1 MTLRFL
7 TAGESHGPALVA
19 ILEGIPAGIPLTNDD
34 IDRHLSRRQRGHG
47 SGKRMQIEKDRVQIL
62 SGVMAGKTIGAPIA
76 LMITNLNHKDWLGKE
91 VPPFANPRPGHA
103 DLTGA
108 IKYGFNDLRPVL
120 ERASARETAA
130 RVAVGAICKH
140 LLAQFNIRI
149 EGYVSS
155 IGEVTASLN
164 DFPLELRSVKAEE
177 SSVRCPDPAA
187 SDAMKDAIE
196 NAIDEGNTLGG
207 ILEVLALGLP
217 PGLGSYVHWDK
228 RLDGR
233 LSQAVI
239 GIQAIKGVEIGPA
252 FANSRQPGTKVHD
265 AIRLKDGQLQRSS
278 HRSGGIEG
286 GMSTG
291 QPIIVRA
298 AMKPIATTITP
309 QKTVNLAEGKE
320 MPTQYERSDYC
331 PVPRAV
337 PVIEAMVAYTLADAL
352 LEKLGGDSLAEIQPR
367 FDNLAAAN
375 LEDLHMDGQPHIFW
389 PNTDEN
395 QE

>member
-1 MTLRFL
+1 MTIRFL

-19 ILEGIPAGIPLTNDD
+19 ILEGIPAGLPLTKED
-34 IDRHLSRRQRGHG
+34 INRHLSRRQRGHG
-47 SGKRMQIEKDRVQIL
+47 SGERMRIEKDGVQIL
-62 SGVMAGKTIGAPIA
+62 SGVMEGKTIGAPVA
-76 LMITNLNHKDWLGKE
+76 LIIPNLNHQDWLGKE
-91 VPPFANPRPGHA
+91 IPPFPNPRPGHA

-130 RVAVGAICKH
+130 RVAIGAICKH

-149 EGYVSS
+149 EGYVAA

-164 DFPLELRSVKAEE
+164 AIPLELRSRQAEE
-177 SSVRCPDPAA
+177 SSVRCPDTAA
-187 SDAMKDAIE
+187 SEAMKAVIEDAID
-196 NAIDEGNTLGG
+196 NGNTLGG
-207 ILEVLALGLP
+207 VLEVLALGLP
-217 PGLGSYVHWDK
+217 PGLGSYVHWDR

-233 LSQAVI
+233 LAQAVL

-252 FANSRQPGTKVHD
+252 FANSRQSGTEVHD
-265 AIRLKDGQLQRSS
+265 AINLENTEITRGSS
-278 HRSGGIEG
+278 RSGGIEG

-291 QPIIVRA
+291 QPLLIRA

-337 PVIEAMVAYTLADAL
+337 PVIEAMVAFVLADAL
-352 LEKLGGDSLAEIQPR
+352 LEKLGGDSLAEMRPR
-367 FDNLAAAN
+367 FENLASAR
-375 LEDLHMDGQPHIFW
+375 LECLHMDGKPHVFW
-389 PNTDEN
+389 PSGE
-395 QE
+395 EE

>member
-1 MTLRFL
+1 MKIRFL
-7 TAGESHGPALVA
+7 TAGESHGPALIA
-19 ILEGIPAGIPLTNDD
+19 ILEGIPAGLPLTGND
-34 IDRHLSRRQRGHG
+34 INQHLSRRQRGHG

-76 LMITNLNHKDWLGKE
+76 LMINNLNHKDWVGKE
-91 VPPFANPRPGHA
+91 IPPFPNPRPGHA

-108 IKYGFNDLRPVL
+108 IKYAFTDLRPVL

-140 LLAQFNIRI
+140 FLAQFNIRI
-149 EGYVSS
+149 EGYVSA
-155 IGEVTASLN
+155 IGEVTASLA
-164 DFPLELRSVKAEE
+164 DIPLELRSLKAED
-177 SSVRCPDPAA
+177 SSVRCPDPSA

-196 NAIDEGNTLGG
+196 NAIDDGNTLGG

-233 LSQAVI
+233 LAQAVV

-265 AIRLKDGQLQRSS
+265 GIRLEGAKLERTS

-291 QPIIVRA
+291 QPIIIRA

-337 PVIEAMVAYTLADAL
+337 PVIEAMVAFTLADAL
-352 LEKLGGDSLAEIQPR
+352 LEKLGGDSMVEILPR
-367 FDNLAAAN
+367 FNGLAAAN

-389 PNTDEN
+389 PNTEEN
-395 QE
+395 QD

>member
-1 MTLRFL
+1 MTIRFL

-19 ILEGIPAGIPLTNDD
+19 ILEGIPAGLPLNIDD
-34 IDRHLSRRQRGHG
+34 INRHLSRRQRGHG
-47 SGKRMQIEKDRVQIL
+47 SGERMQIEKDGVHIL
-62 SGVMAGKTIGAPIA
+62 SGVMEGKTIGAPIA

-91 VPPFANPRPGHA
+91 IPAFANPRPGHA

-140 LLAQFNIRI
+140 LLAQFSIRI
-149 EGYVSS
+149 EGYVAA

-164 DFPLELRSVKAEE
+164 DIPLDLRSRQAEE
-177 SSVRCPDPAA
+177 SSVRCPDAVA
-187 SDAMKDAIE
+187 SQTMKQVIE
-196 NAIDEGNTLGG
+196 KAIDEGNTLGG
-207 ILEVLALGLP
+207 VLEVLALGLP
-217 PGLGSYVHWDK
+217 PGLGSYVHWDR

-233 LSQAVI
+233 LAQAVLS
-239 GIQAIKGVEIGPA
+239 IQAIKGVEIGPA
-252 FANSRQPGTKVHD
+252 FANTRQPGTDVHD
-265 AIRLKDGQLQRSS
+265 AIHLHDNEIIRSS
-278 HRSGGIEG
+278 SRSGGIEG
-286 GMSTG
+286 GMTTG
-291 QPIIVRA
+291 QPLLVRA

-337 PVIEAMVAYTLADAL
+337 PVIEAMVAVILVDAL
-352 LEKLGGDSLAEIQPR
+352 LEKLGGDSLPEMKPR
-367 FDNLAAAN
+367 FENLATAS
-375 LEDLHMDGQPHIFW
+375 LEDLHMDGKPHVFW
-389 PNTDEN
+389 PVAAKE
-395 QE
+395 

>member
-1 MTLRFL
+1 MTIRFL

-19 ILEGIPAGIPLTNDD
+19 ILEGIPAGLPLTKDD
-34 IDRHLSRRQRGHG
+34 INRHLSRRQRGHG
-47 SGKRMQIEKDRVQIL
+47 SGERMQIEKDEVQIL
-62 SGVMAGKTIGAPIA
+62 SGVMEGETIGAPIA
-76 LMITNLNHKDWLGKE
+76 LMIPNLNHRNWLGKE
-91 VPPFANPRPGHA
+91 IPPFPNPRPGHA

-130 RVAVGAICKH
+130 RVAIGAICKH

-149 EGYVSS
+149 EGYVAA

-164 DFPLELRSVKAEE
+164 TIPLELRSRRAEE
-177 SSVRCPDPAA
+177 SSVRCPDTAA
-187 SDAMKDAIE
+187 SEAMKAVIEDAID
-196 NAIDEGNTLGG
+196 NGNTLGG
-207 ILEVLALGLP
+207 VLEVLALGLP
-217 PGLGSYVHWDK
+217 PGLGSYVHWDR

-233 LSQAVI
+233 LAQAVL

-252 FANSRQPGTKVHD
+252 FANSRQSGTEVHD
-265 AIRLKDGQLQRSS
+265 AINLENNEITRGSS
-278 HRSGGIEG
+278 RSGGIEG

-291 QPIIVRA
+291 QPLLIRA

-337 PVIEAMVAYTLADAL
+337 PVIEAMVAFVLADAL
-352 LEKLGGDSLAEIQPR
+352 LEKLGGDSLAEMRPR
-367 FDNLAAAN
+367 FENLASAR
-375 LEDLHMDGQPHIFW
+375 LECLHMDGKPHVFW
-389 PNTDEN
+389 PSGE
-395 QE
+395 EE

>member
-1 MTLRFL
+1 MTIRFL

-19 ILEGIPAGIPLTNDD
+19 ILEGIPAGMPLTTAD
-34 IDRHLSRRQRGHG
+34 INRHLSRRQRGHG
-47 SGKRMQIEKDRVQIL
+47 SGERMQIEKDGVQIL
-62 SGVMAGKTIGAPIA
+62 SGVMEGKTIGAPIA

-91 VPPFANPRPGHA
+91 IPAFANPRPGHA

-130 RVAVGAICKH
+130 RVAIGAICKH

-149 EGYVSS
+149 EGYVAA

-164 DFPLELRSVKAEE
+164 DIPLDLRSIQAEE
-177 SSVRCPDPAA
+177 SSVRCPDAAA
-187 SDAMKDAIE
+187 SQAMIQIIEDAI
-196 NAIDEGNTLGG
+196 DDGNTLGG
-207 ILEVLALGLP
+207 VLEVFALGLP
-217 PGLGSYVHWDK
+217 PGLGSYVHWDR

-233 LSQAVI
+233 LAQAVL

-265 AIRLKDGQLQRSS
+265 AIYLEDNEIMRSS
-278 HRSGGIEG
+278 SRSGGIEG
-286 GMSTG
+286 GMTTG
-291 QPIIVRA
+291 QPLLIRA

-309 QKTVNLAEGKE
+309 QKTINLAEGKE

-337 PVIEAMVAYTLADAL
+337 PVIEAMVAYVLADAL
-352 LEKLGGDSLAEIQPR
+352 LEKLGGDSLAEMQPR
-367 FDNLAAAN
+367 FENLATTR
-375 LEDLHMDGQPHIFW
+375 LEDLNMSGNPHIFW
-389 PNTDEN
+389 PNADEK
-395 QE
+395 

>member
-19 ILEGIPAGIPLTNDD
+19 ILEGIPAGLPLTTND
-34 IDRHLSRRQRGHG
+34 INHHLSRRQRGHG
-47 SGKRMQIEKDRVQIL
+47 SGERMQIEKDQIQIL
-62 SGVMAGKTIGAPIA
+62 GGVMEGKTIGAPIA
-76 LMITNLNHKDWLGKE
+76 LLLPNLNHKDWLGKE
-91 VPPFANPRPGHA
+91 VPPFPNPRPGHA

-108 IKYGFNDLRPVL
+108 IKYGFHDLRPVL

-130 RVAVGAICKH
+130 RVAIGAVCKH
-140 LLAQFNIRI
+140 LLAQFGVRV
-149 EGYVSS
+149 EGYVAS
-155 IGEVTASLN
+155 IGEVTASLE
-164 DFPLELRSVKAEE
+164 DIPLESRSRRAEK
-177 SSVRCPDPAA
+177 SSVRCPDSAA
-187 SDAMKDAIE
+187 SQAMKESIE
-196 NAIDEGNTLGG
+196 KAIDDGNTLGG
-207 ILEVLALGLP
+207 VLEVLALGLP

-233 LSQAVI
+233 LAQAVL

-265 AIRLKDGQLQRSS
+265 AIRLADDRLQRTSN
-278 HRSGGIEG
+278 RSGGIEG

-309 QKTVNLAEGKE
+309 QKTVNLAKGKE

-337 PVIEAMVAYTLADAL
+337 PVIEAMVAFTLADAL
-352 LEKLGGDSLAEIQPR
+352 LEKLGGDSLGEIQPR
-367 FDNLAAAN
+367 FEKLAVAS
-375 LEDLHMDGQPHIFW
+375 LKDLHMDGKPHVFW
-389 PNTDEN
+389 PSTDGE
-395 QE
+395 